1 MISTRDVIVAAVSC
15 VLTAAIGASAQ
26 KNQTLMTSGVFI
38 WESIPVKESKTGSSR
53 QFFRGPTATLDE
65 LECHVTTVNPGQAS
79 HAGHSHPEE
88 ELIIVKEGILES
100 NQNGEVKRAGPGS
113 IVFEASNQWHAL
125 RNDGTTPVTYFV
137 IKWNSPGTLK
147 KQ

>member
-1 MISTRDVIVAAVSC
+1 MISKRDVVVAAFSC
-15 VLTAAIGASAQ
+15 LVTMVIVTAAQKSQALMSSA
-26 KNQTLMTSGVFI
+26 VFN
-38 WESIPVKESKTGSSR
+38 WESIPVKETKTGSSR

-79 HAGHSHPEE
+79 HAGHAHPEE

-100 NQNGEVKRAGPGS
+100 NQDGEIKRAGPGS

-125 RNDGTTPVTYFV
+125 KNGGATPVTYFV
-137 IKWNSPGTLK
+137 VKWNSPGTLK
-147 KQ
+147 KP

>member
-1 MISTRDVIVAAVSC
+1 MISKRDVIVAAMSC
-15 VLTAAIGASAQ
+15 LMTTGLVASAQ
-26 KNQTLMTSGVFI
+26 KNQTLMTCGVFN
-38 WESIPVKESKTGSSR
+38 WDSIPVKETKTGSSR

-125 RNDGTTPVTYFV
+125 RNGGSTPVTYFV

>member
-1 MISTRDVIVAAVSC
+1 MISRRDVIVGLVSC
-15 VLTAAIGASAQ
+15 VLTTFVVVSAQ
-26 KNQTLMTSGVFI
+26 KNQTLMTSGVFS

-100 NQNGEVKRAGPGS
+100 NQNGDVKRAGPGS
-113 IVFEASNQWHAL
+113 IVFEASNQFHSL
-125 RNDGTTPVTYFV
+125 RNAGTTPVTYFV

>member
-1 MISTRDVIVAAVSC
+1 MVSKRDAIVAAMSC
-15 VLTAAIGASAQ
+15 VLTTFIVVSAQ
-26 KNQTLMTSGVFI
+26 KSQTLMSSSVFN
-38 WESIPVKESKTGSSR
+38 WESIPVKETKTGASR

-65 LECHVTTVNPGQAS
+65 LECHVTTVNAGQAS
-79 HAGHSHPEE
+79 HAGHAHPEE

-100 NQNGEVKRAGPGS
+100 NQNGEIKRAGPGS

-125 RNDGTTPVTYFV
+125 KNGGPTPVTYFV